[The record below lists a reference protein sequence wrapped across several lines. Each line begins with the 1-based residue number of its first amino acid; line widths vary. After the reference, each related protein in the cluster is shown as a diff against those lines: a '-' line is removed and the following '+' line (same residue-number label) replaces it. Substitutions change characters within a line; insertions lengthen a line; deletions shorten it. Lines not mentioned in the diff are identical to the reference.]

1 MRNNV
6 MSARALD
13 RGGRQAL
20 RCALG
25 VLAVAAVLGTQAA
38 PASAVERHP
47 AAATTA
53 ADGAAG
59 KAMTKAAGKATKL
72 AGGKAVQTAIS
83 TATAKAPGRAAE
95 RATGKATGAA
105 GDKAGVKAAGAAG
118 KAGSKATGT
127 ATAKASSHGKAKTER
142 SATHGARGAAARVT
156 AAHTAGVQGR
166 SAPSTLYATVD
177 GDAAT
182 VTLTWT
188 LPDENTAEVGF
199 RLNGPT
205 TIACPGTAT
214 AGDSCQLSDV
224 PPGQYAVEYQEDS
237 DGWVDADVS
246 ADVPV
251 APPADVTVTPSV
263 HGLTVAWEPSASPGV
278 TGYVA
283 TATPV
288 DGGDGEPAHCASMSG
303 CALADLSYQA
313 YTVGVVATVDSAESE
328 PATVDAT
335 PLPETPASPAGV
347 TATLSGPN
355 AITISWHAVTSAYG
369 VPIKYMGG
377 IGAENWG
384 EGCWDQP
391 MDALTCTVD
400 GLPAGTSYTI
410 TAFAIGDVMSEPGHA
425 AAKLTISL
433 PSSVPTGAPRM
444 KSDLRGADPVRGGKF
459 TITGNGF
466 QPFSTAV
473 LAIYST
479 PVVLGSAIVKADG
492 TFSATVTLPD
502 GYIGSHT
509 VLASGVDVNGA
520 PRYMTLAV
528 SIAEA
533 GGGAGGLPVT
543 GSPVVLLLILGAGLV
558 IGGGGILVATRPRRP
573 VAAQG

>member
-1 MRNNV
+1 MRNKV
-6 MSARALD
+6 MSATAVD

-25 VLAVAAVLGTQAA
+25 VLAVAAVLGIQAA

-59 KAMTKAAGKATKL
+59 KAVTKA
-72 AGGKAVQTAIS
+72 V
-83 TATAKAPGRAAE
+83 
-95 RATGKATGAA
+95 
-105 GDKAGVKAAGAAG
+105 G
-118 KAGSKATGT
+118 KAGSAATGT
-127 ATAKASSHGKAKTER
+127 ATAKANSHAKAKASSHAKAKAQR

-156 AAHTAGVQGR
+156 AAHTGDVQGR
-166 SAPSTLYATVD
+166 SAPSTVYATVD

-251 APPADVTVTPSV
+251 APPADVTVSPSV

-335 PLPETPASPAGV
+335 PLPETPASPTGV

-410 TAFAIGDVMSEPGHA
+410 TAFAIGDVMSEPGRA
-425 AAKLTISL
+425 AAKLTIPL
-433 PSSVPTGAPRM
+433 PSSVPAGAPRM